1 MPAAVLDTTV
11 LSNFAHIR
19 RPDLLHLALGADVYT
34 TPMVLVEL
42 RTGEAL
48 GLVPRCNWRRLQLVT
63 LSEEEQRLA
72 DSFGAQLDAGE
83 SACLAVAKKRAW
95 VFLTDD
101 FAARRLAQS
110 EDVTV
115 SGTIGVLR
123 QLVVARRL
131 TIDEAD
137 SYLAVMLSHGYRA
150 PIRSL
155 REL

>member
-1 MPAAVLDTTV
+1 MPAAILDTTV

-19 RPDLLHLALGADVYT
+19 RPDLLYLALGPDVHT
-34 TPMVLVEL
+34 TPAVLVEL

-72 DSFGAQLDAGE
+72 DSFGAQLNAGE
-83 SACLAVAKKRAW
+83 SACLAVARERSW
-95 VFLTDD
+95 VFLSDN

-110 EDVTV
+110 EGVAV

-123 QLVVARRL
+123 QLVAAKHL

-150 PIRSL
+150 PVRSL